1 MNSIYACLF
10 IVFNSCVFA
19 LLAPFFL
26 INFQMC
32 FIYEGLGEWFVG
44 FVYGFFQLNLEIT
57 FQLAEEMR
65 GYVKADNECNRTVN

>member
-1 MNSIYACLF
+1 
-10 IVFNSCVFA
+10 
-19 LLAPFFL
+19 
-26 INFQMC
+26 MC
-32 FIYEGLGEWFVG
+32 FIYEGLGEWFVV